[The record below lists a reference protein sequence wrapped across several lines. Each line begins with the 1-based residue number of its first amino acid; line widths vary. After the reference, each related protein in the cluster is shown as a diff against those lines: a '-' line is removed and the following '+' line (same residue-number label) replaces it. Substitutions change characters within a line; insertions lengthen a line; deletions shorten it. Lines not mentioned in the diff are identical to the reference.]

1 MKLKK
6 KDQGFS
12 TASLKRRKFF
22 SHVGKKGKFFR
33 RERNSRA
40 GEFDKHQMEWDECIL
55 GRQPIAVSLKH
66 RFQQFTSVRQLL
78 PKDFHIWMKSWM
90 KLKSAG
96 VLHDFHGI

>member
-66 RFQQFTSVRQLL
+66 RFQQFTSVRQRAASKGLSHMDEIL
-78 PKDFHIWMKSWM
+78 DEVEVSRSF
-90 KLKSAG
+90 A
-96 VLHDFHGI
+96 